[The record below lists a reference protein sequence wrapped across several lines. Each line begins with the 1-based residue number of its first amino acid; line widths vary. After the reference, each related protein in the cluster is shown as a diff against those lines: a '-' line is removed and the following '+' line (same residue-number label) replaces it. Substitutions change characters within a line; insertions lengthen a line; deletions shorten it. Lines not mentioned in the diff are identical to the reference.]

1 MIRELSIELDEEKR
15 LLIPQ
20 AIHSTKEGFIQLFS
34 TMADFMNSD
43 NKSNTIIVDFK
54 KNTWFDANLLPIV
67 YAFMYYG
74 NKNYNIQVRYSNQ
87 TNDKFHKLLIRN
99 NFAREC
105 FGLEYKPKVNETVVP
120 FKIFR
125 ASDTYRFGEYIDA
138 EIIRY
143 FPKMEE
149 RVKRDLSI
157 YIQELFGNAQIHGNC
172 DKVFTCG
179 QYYHMN
185 HKMDFTIVDV
195 GYSIKENVVEYLA
208 ELSQEI
214 PKCCIA
220 WAVEPEHSTKRTN
233 SGGIGLSLMHDFIY
247 FNNGK
252 FQIISGDEFWE
263 LNAQREEYAK
273 LDVFFPG
280 TIVNIEIDQN
290 DKNYYKYQQNEHN
303 QELF

>member
-1 MIRELSIELDEEKR
+1 M
-15 LLIPQ
+15 PQ
-20 AIHSTKEGFIQLFS
+20 AVHSTKEGFNQLFC
-34 TMADFMNSD
+34 TMDAFMDSENES
-43 NKSNTIIVDFK
+43 KTIIVDFK
-54 KNTWFDANLLPIV
+54 RNTWFDANLLPVV

-74 NKNYNIQVRYSNQ
+74 RKKYNIQGGYSNQ
-87 TNDKFHKLLIRN
+87 STDKFHKLLIRN
-99 NFAREC
+99 NFGKAC
-105 FGLEYKPKVNETVVP
+105 FGLEYKPKRNETVVP

-125 ASDTYRFGEYIDA
+125 ASDTYQFGEYMDS
-138 EIIRY
+138 EIVRY

-157 YIQELFGNAQIHGNC
+157 YIQELFGNAQIHGSC

-179 QYYHMN
+179 QYYHTN
-185 HKMDFTIVDV
+185 HKMDFTIVDL
-195 GYSIKENVVEYLA
+195 GHSIKENVIGYLT
-208 ELSQEI
+208 ELSQEL
-214 PKCCIA
+214 PKSCIA
-220 WAVEPEHSTKRTN
+220 WAVEPAHSTKRTN

-263 LNAQREEYAK
+263 LNAKKEEYANM
-273 LDVFFPG
+273 DVFFPG

-290 DKNYYKYQQNEHN
+290 DKKYYKYQQNDYK